1 MDTRLLF
8 PVQGWPDDDDDAIFM
23 RMIRIVMGKMKL
35 AAISDLLT
43 VFFCKITAHTL
54 ATLHTPLVANFL
66 PVLAPSQRAWWDF

>member
-1 MDTRLLF
+1 MDTRLFF

-23 RMIRIVMGKMKL
+23 RMTMEMIRIVMGKMKL
-35 AAISDLLT
+35 AAISDL
-43 VFFCKITAHTL
+43 FCKITAHTL